1 MDVKSGESLIW
12 IESANTNI
20 PPGSR
25 TLKNSFNT
33 LALIVLGNSW
43 NK

>member
-1 MDVKSGESLIW
+1 MDVKSGESLIC
-12 IESANTNI
+12 IESANTKV

-33 LALIVLGNSW
+33 LALITLGNS
-43 NK
+43 